1 MSTALGLAAPATKAA
16 DSPRGERMSTES
28 ILEYSCTLARITIAI
43 SLLIALYRLARG
55 PTLPDRVVAV
65 DMLSFLVVAYIAVLV
80 VATGN
85 VAFLDAAST
94 LALITFV
101 STVAFA
107 RYIEKRAEPDR
118 RGQEEGGGP

>member
-1 MSTALGLAAPATKAA
+1 MNTEAILAVSCNIARVIIAL
-16 DSPRGERMSTES
+16 
-28 ILEYSCTLARITIAI
+28 
-43 SLLIALYRLARG
+43 SLLIAVFRLVRG

-65 DMLSFLVVAYIAVLV
+65 DMLSFLVIAYIAVLV
-80 VATGN
+80 VATKS

-107 RYIEKRAEPDR
+107 RYIERWGQRARKDDT
-118 RGQEEGGGP
+118 RGTTA

>member
-1 MSTALGLAAPATKAA
+1 
-16 DSPRGERMSTES
+16 MSTEL
-28 ILEYSCTLARITIAI
+28 ILQYSCTVARIAIAI

-55 PTLPDRVVAV
+55 PTLPDRIVAV

-107 RYIEKRAEPDR
+107 RYIEKWTEPER
-118 RGQEEGGGP
+118 PGQKEGGGA

>member
-1 MSTALGLAAPATKAA
+1 MTADLV
-16 DSPRGERMSTES
+16 
-28 ILEYSCTLARITIAI
+28 LEYSCYVARIVIAL
-43 SLLIALYRLARG
+43 SLLIALYRLVSG

-80 VATGN
+80 VATKN
-85 VAFLDAAST
+85 VAFLDAASA

-107 RYIEKRAEPDR
+107 RYIERWGKRTR
-118 RGQEEGGGP
+118 HKQSEEISE